1 MIVAR
6 ALRPQSSVF
15 KRRLMAILGFGVAVN
30 CLLFAVYRLCFL
42 GRCTDTALSM
52 ETGRMLLHGLRLDV
66 ALLGFEL
73 CLLGLFTLLWRRLR
87 LRTLFWCF
95 CGLTALHAFLCLTNF
110 FAFAERGQNAGDL
123 VLPYMTS
130 PYQVYLA
137 VMPFVQQHWL
147 LLVGAAAG
155 GAVGWGLCLWMGRR
169 LEVGVAP
176 VDLWGNW
183 RTLGVAL
190 GLTLLPLM
198 GTWDPIIKQK
208 RATHNHGITAV
219 FANSKY
225 YTQFADFRVNEAVI
239 NPLLEFVGVQIPSA
253 LHARIPYQLT
263 EAEALERWQQAGNPS
278 PNPLYPLLKVVHG
291 REKSSIENVVIIQVE
306 GLSGSLMEQERNG
319 RPVLPYLR
327 RLAQTGLYFPN
338 TFQNANFTSGGV
350 FSTATGVPKAPW
362 EDVTHRFASQERH
375 GYYGSLAHIL
385 GDSNYTHSFCEGFR
399 QSGDDFLAFMAY
411 QGFRG
416 SDYQDFRAR
425 LRAKNQ
431 LADADSLLGIHDGYL
446 MQESG
451 EILLQCGTRFTAHLM
466 TCTTHSPW
474 VVPPS
479 FAPVFDEP
487 ALNAF
492 AYLDA
497 SIERFIT
504 RLTQVPAIR
513 DTTVFVVLGD
523 HTSVTFGN
531 NLLERLRIPLI
542 FFAPGLPRLEN
553 AGAIWASQ
561 VDVLPTVLGLMQG
574 DHLSSGLGRNLL
586 DRSAPFAGI
595 LSGSRDKGFFLTKD
609 WVLEYHPTDG
619 ETRLLAVKEGDGR
632 AEAEVAENPTEAKRL
647 LTEYLARV
655 ELVRRLSF
663 EKRIFPASET
673 LEARLLGQASEADLP
688 TKTPAS
694 VATPELPGWPAQPVN
709 RAANRQ

>member
-1 MIVAR
+1 MVR
-6 ALRPQSSVF
+6 AIHHQSPMF
-15 KRRLMAILGFGVAVN
+15 KRRLMAILGLGVAVN

-42 GRCTDTALSM
+42 GRCADTALSI
-52 ETGRMLLHGLRLDV
+52 ETGRVLLHGLRLDV

-73 CLLGLFTLLWRRLR
+73 SSIGLLTLLWRRVR
-87 LRTLFWCF
+87 LRVLFWWL
-95 CGLTALHAFLCLTNF
+95 CGLTALHAFLCLTNL

-123 VLPYMTS
+123 VLPYITS

-137 VMPFVQQHWL
+137 VIPFVQQHWL
-147 LLVGAAAG
+147 LLAGVAIG
-155 GAVGWGLCLWMGRR
+155 GAVGSGLCLWMGRR
-169 LEVGVAP
+169 LEAGVASL
-176 VDLWGNW
+176 DLWGNW
-183 RTLGVAL
+183 KTPMIAL

-198 GTWDPIIKQK
+198 ATWDPIIKQK
-208 RATHNHGITAV
+208 RATHHHGITAV

-239 NPLLEFVGVQIPSA
+239 NPLLEFVGVQVPSA
-253 LHARIPYQLT
+253 LQARIPYRLT
-263 EAEALERWQQAGNPS
+263 EAEALELWQQAGNPS
-278 PNPLYPLLKVVHG
+278 VDPLYPLLKVVHG
-291 REKSSIENVVIIQVE
+291 REESGIENVVIIQVE

-327 RLAQTGLYFPN
+327 KLAQTGLYFPN

-375 GYYGSLAHIL
+375 GYYGSLAHVL
-385 GDSNYTHSFCEGFR
+385 GASNYTHSFNEGFR

-416 SDYQDFRAR
+416 FDYRDFQTR
-425 LRAKNQ
+425 LKDKNQ

-446 MQESG
+446 MQECG
-451 EILLQCGTRFTAHLM
+451 EMLLHCGTPFTAHLM

-479 FAPVFDEP
+479 FAPVFEEP

-513 DTTVFVVLGD
+513 DRTVFVVLGD

-553 AGAIWASQ
+553 PGAIWASQ
-561 VDVLPTVLGLMQG
+561 VDVLPTVLGLMRG
-574 DHLSSGLGRNLL
+574 DHLYSGMGRNLL
-586 DRSAPFAGI
+586 DRAAPFTGI
-595 LSGSRDKGFFLTKD
+595 MSGTRDKGFFLTKD
-609 WVLEYHPTDG
+609 WVLEYRPTDG
-619 ETRLLAVKEGDGR
+619 ETRVLVVKQGEGR
-632 AEAEVAENPTEAKRL
+632 AEAEVAENPMEAKRL

-655 ELVRRLSF
+655 ELVRRLSC
-663 EKRIFPASET
+663 EKRVFPVSET
-673 LEARLLGQASEADLP
+673 QVARLLGQASEADS
-688 TKTPAS
+688 PAPKPAL
-694 VATPELPGWPAQPVN
+694 ATTHELPGWPAHPLN